1 MLFEYC
7 AECRRC
13 CNVEEGQPA
22 LEVTLTDTEQKKFG
36 SICIEDNCTH
46 LGNEGCSLGD
56 EKPFS
61 CSLYPLSFNP
71 HSREFFFDNECPL
84 MPTYITQLAD
94 KGSEASAHLDS
105 ITQKILKLET
115 TNGDFLVENHA
126 VDIDYFELIK
136 LPHAALPTRSAKK
149 ARQ

>member
-1 MLFEYC
+1 
-7 AECRRC
+7 
-13 CNVEEGQPA
+13 
-22 LEVTLTDTEQKKFG
+22 
-36 SICIEDNCTH
+36 
-46 LGNEGCSLGD
+46 
-56 EKPFS
+56 
-61 CSLYPLSFNP
+61 
-71 HSREFFFDNECPL
+71 